1 MKNKVCV
8 VAECKNEGTVAIG
21 ITTEG
26 KKREVLICQKCW
38 EDLTFN
44 RTALKFKATEKN

>member
-1 MKNKVCV
+1 MSNKVCV

>member
-1 MKNKVCV
+1 MKNKVCAV
-8 VAECKNEGTVAIG
+8 VDCKNDGTVAVG

-26 KKREVLICQKCW
+26 KKREVHICQKCW
-38 EDLTFN
+38 EDLTLN